1 MIINKTNYTIDCFH
15 SARLVDGVFKSKG
28 IDRKR
33 HLLQALPLAKLTGHV
48 LEFGVYRGKTMA
60 HISAHFQNQ
69 TVYGFDSF
77 VGLPEPWY
85 IRSGDEGKT
94 HPAGKFDMRLEPVQP
109 VFAEN
114 VELVPGWFQDSIPP
128 WKDLH
133 PGIISFLHVDCD
145 LYSSTRDVLTL
156 LNDRIVPG
164 TVIVFDEMY
173 PWSEPEA
180 YDLWAEGEYRA
191 LGEWLTDYDRE
202 FSPLLRSGHQQCSI
216 IVTQ

>member
-15 SARLVDGVFKSKG
+15 SAPLVDGVFKSKG

-33 HLLQALPLAKLTGHV
+33 HLLQALPSAKLTGHV

-114 VELVPGWFQDSIPP
+114 VELVPGWFQDSIPL

-191 LGEWLTDYDRE
+191 LGEWLDDYDRE

>member
-1 MIINKTNYTIDCFH
+1 MIVNKTNYSIDCFH
-15 SARLVDGVFKSKG
+15 SAPLVGGVFKSKG

-33 HLLQALPLAKLTGHV
+33 HLLQALSEAKLQGHV

-60 HISAHFQNQ
+60 HISEHFRNQ
-69 TVYGFDSF
+69 TVWGFDSF

-94 HPAGKFDMRLEPVQP
+94 HPAGKFDMRLEEKQP
-109 VFAEN
+109 VFADN
-114 VELVPGWFQDSIPP
+114 VQLVPGWFKDSIPP
-128 WKDLH
+128 WLESN
-133 PGIISFLHVDCD
+133 PGPISFLHVDCD

-173 PWSEPEA
+173 PWDDLKT

-191 LGEWLTDYDRE
+191 VGEWLTEYNRE
-202 FSPLLRSGHQQCSI
+202 FKTLLRSGHQQCSI